1 MSRNWELGLSLA
13 SRCRKEGMDKNLDTP
28 FIFYLTLEENLSK
41 TFYVFDQTLKDLG
54 LMLIPVRID
63 QLQTLVASTDQTQ
76 IIVIS
81 SVTDVREMRM
91 YNEKVRGLLKYVL
104 NSKRITFINLSSF
117 SKLNDSKIYSMKKNY
132 FFMKYPLDARLLSAK
147 IARYHDEKT
156 ETSIRWPGG
165 KRAGLGVVA

>member
-1 MSRNWELGLSLA
+1 
-13 SRCRKEGMDKNLDTP
+13 
-28 FIFYLTLEENLSK
+28 
-41 TFYVFDQTLKDLG
+41 
-54 LMLIPVRID
+54 MLIPVRID

-81 SVTDVREMRM
+81 SVTDVRELKM

-104 NSKRITFINLSSF
+104 NSKRITFMNLSSF
-117 SKLNDSKIYSMKKNY
+117 SKLNDSKIYGMKKNY
-132 FFMKYPLDARLLSAK
+132 FFMKYPIDARLLCAK
-147 IARYHDEKT
+147 IARYHDKKS